1 VAERGV
7 ASAIFTGTER
17 SKGFIYEAI
26 RGEAAQRGRDK
37 SVSCNEGKKVIKALG
52 SSKQKEKAK

>member
-1 VAERGV
+1 V

-17 SKGFIYEAI
+17 SKGFIFEAI

>member
-7 ASAIFTGTER
+7 ARAIFAGTEKT
-17 SKGFIYEAI
+17 KGFVCEAI
-26 RGEAAQRGRDK
+26 EGEAAQRGRDK

-52 SSKQKEKAK
+52 SSKQKENAK